1 MARKAGVALLFA
13 LALASVHLAEA
24 QQQQA
29 KLPTIRWLAIR
40 PASAGGQ
47 EIIRRMLREIGYVE
61 GKNIAFEDRFADDSS
76 LGVQQLVCPG
86 LVVLHI

>member
-1 MARKAGVALLFA
+1 MGKNNIG
-13 LALASVHLAEA
+13 LALCAVLLALTFPTLA
-24 QQQQA
+24 QQQA
-29 KLPTIRWLAIR
+29 KVAKIGWLAMR

-47 EIIRRMLREIGYVE
+47 EVIRRMLREIGYVE